1 MKHQGDEKR
10 GIIVVA
16 YEHEPPQVDVSLL
29 VSAFEILSRQLLDLP
44 LGDRHTST
52 VEACIHPIHQRDY
65 LRMATSVA
73 FTMNSERYMKIVVDI
88 FLFLELMGDDAI
100 DADTAI
106 QMMESIAADLDQL
119 DLDSKRRFKEYLAGR
134 AFAAK
139 SEHEAE
145 TIEALSDASS
155 DAKDG
160 PSASVRD
167 SRDNEMTIY
176 SQIIV
181 DSLLLL
187 RLNEEPFVR
196 TTTADQMIDSIR
208 KDMHRLDDAEI
219 RRLSQA
225 FERRAAE
232 AHFEGERSAIQ
243 TFARGLF
250 DDNA

>member
-1 MKHQGDEKR
+1 MNT
-10 GIIVVA
+10 
-16 YEHEPPQVDVSLL
+16 
-29 VSAFEILSRQLLDLP
+29 DL
-44 LGDRHTST
+44 
-52 VEACIHPIHQRDY
+52 
-65 LRMATSVA
+65 
-73 FTMNSERYMKIVVDI
+73 YMKIVVDI
-88 FLFLELMGDDAI
+88 FLFLELTSDDAI

-106 QMMESIAADLDQL
+106 QMMEAITFELDQL
-119 DLDSKRRFKEYLAGR
+119 DVDAKRQFKRYLASR
-134 AFAAK
+134 ALAAK

-145 TIEALSDASS
+145 TIEALSDAIS

-167 SRDNEMTIY
+167 SRDNETTIY
-176 SQIIV
+176 TQIIV
-181 DSLLLL
+181 DSLLFL
-187 RLNEEPFVR
+187 RLNEEPLVR
-196 TTTADQMIDSIR
+196 RATAEQMIDSIR
-208 KDMHRLDDAEI
+208 KDLHRLDDAEI